1 MPGEIPMGSR
11 KKKKVASGSW
21 KNYGEVSGDGLCKR
35 TEFALNPAKL
45 SGSRRKKSLFTVT
58 YDCLVSTTYYP

>member
-58 YDCLVSTTYYP
+58 